1 MHMQVQSLHY
11 AITLLY
17 YFLASLPQPLSIPPT
32 PLAALLRTLRALAP
46 CRATLVVLAY
56 PPRLPAESRF
66 VDDLRAHF
74 EVSLGQLEVQGGG
87 MVVAELRPKLPQ
99 VG

>member
-1 MHMQVQSLHY
+1 MHMQVQSLYFIISLHHRLNHY
-11 AITLLY
+11 Q
-17 YFLASLPQPLSIPPT
+17 SPPT
-32 PLAALLRTLRALAP
+32 PLTALLRTLKALAP